1 MLSATAYTLRQKA
14 RLAVSLATVGGFI
27 DAVGFITLA
36 GIFTSNMTGNT
47 AALAARFA
55 EFNWSAVF
63 HFLFVIGAFF
73 AGTVISSMIA
83 AGGQRFGI
91 KSVYAL
97 ALSLELVLLS
107 AFLLSA
113 QWALGHGIRPGYAI
127 IWLPAMAMGLQ
138 NATITQIAGA
148 VVRTTHVTGVL
159 TDLGIES
166 VQLLFWL
173 RDKTSG
179 PLLQRLRS
187 AFSLSTKHTSFQ
199 RLILLASIWGSF
211 TLGAG
216 LGVWSVHR
224 FGLHCLIGPI
234 ALVMFIVGLDMLHPI
249 AEMHEVDHGRDDL
262 ELKRYGIDSG
272 LLPATVRVFRIKA
285 RGRRRR
291 KVPDLGRLPEKV
303 GADIRALI
311 VMFEEGLHLD
321 ENNMVGLRNATTVL
335 RERGCELVL
344 CVTESRL
351 FVAIQEGPAAGVL
364 GGANLCPDPEFAVAR
379 AIELA
384 QPHFRQNVA

>member
-1 MLSATAYTLRQKA
+1 
-14 RLAVSLATVGGFI
+14 
-27 DAVGFITLA
+27 
-36 GIFTSNMTGNT
+36 
-47 AALAARFA
+47 
-55 EFNWSAVF
+55 
-63 HFLFVIGAFF
+63 
-73 AGTVISSMIA
+73 
-83 AGGQRFGI
+83 
-91 KSVYAL
+91 
-97 ALSLELVLLS
+97 
-107 AFLLSA
+107 
-113 QWALGHGIRPGYAI
+113 
-127 IWLPAMAMGLQ
+127 
-138 NATITQIAGA
+138 
-148 VVRTTHVTGVL
+148 VL

-187 AFSLSTKHTSFQ
+187 AFSLSFKHTSFQ
-199 RLILLASIWGSF
+199 RLILLASIWCSF

-216 LGVWSVHR
+216 LGVWSLHR

-249 AEMHEVDHGRDDL
+249 AEMHEVDHARDDL

-291 KVPDLGRLPEKV
+291 KVPDLGQLPEKV

-321 ENNMVGLRNATTVL
+321 ENNMAGLRNATAIL

-384 QPHFRQNVA
+384 EPPIRQNVA

>member
-14 RLAVSLATVGGFI
+14 RLAVTLATVGGFV

-55 EFNWSAVF
+55 ESNWSAAF
-63 HFLFVIGAFF
+63 QFLFVIGAFF
-73 AGTVISSMIA
+73 SGTVISSLIA
-83 AGGQRFGI
+83 AGGLRLGI
-91 KSVYAL
+91 KSVYAI

-107 AFLLSA
+107 VFLLAAS
-113 QWALGHGIRPGYAI
+113 WATSHRIQLGYGM
-127 IWLPAMAMGLQ
+127 IWMPAMAMGLQ
-138 NATITQIAGA
+138 IATITQIAGA

-166 VQLLFWL
+166 IQLLFWL
-173 RDKTSG
+173 RDNTSG
-179 PLLQRLRS
+179 KLLERLRS

-199 RLILLASIWGSF
+199 RLILLASIWCSF

-216 LGVWSVHR
+216 VGVWSLHH
-224 FGLHCLIGPI
+224 FGLHCLAGPI
-234 ALVMFIVGLDMLHPI
+234 LFLMFVIGLDMLHPI
-249 AEMHEVDHGRDDL
+249 ADMQEVDHARHDQ
-262 ELKRYGIDSG
+262 ELKRFGIDPG

-291 KVPDLGRLPEKV
+291 KAPDLGRLPEKV

-311 VMFEEGLHLD
+311 LMFEEGLHLD
-321 ENNMVGLRNATTVL
+321 ENNMVGLRSAVGIL
-335 RERGCELVL
+335 RERGCELVV

-351 FVAIQEGPAAGVL
+351 FVQIQEGPAGGAL

-384 QPHFRQNVA
+384 QPFSRQNVA

>member
-14 RLAVSLATVGGFI
+14 RLAATLAIVGGFV

-73 AGTVISSMIA
+73 GGTVISSSIA

-91 KSVYAL
+91 RSVYAL

-107 AFLLSA
+107 AFLLSG
-113 QWALGHGIRPGYAI
+113 QWALSHGIQPGYAI

-173 RDKTSG
+173 RDRTSG
-179 PLLQRLRS
+179 SWMQRLRHAFWLS
-187 AFSLSTKHTSFQ
+187 AKHTSFQ
-199 RLILLASIWGSF
+199 RLLLLGSIWCSF

-216 LGVWSVHR
+216 LGVWALHR
-224 FGLHCLIGPI
+224 FGLHCLVGPI
-234 ALVMFIVGLDMLHPI
+234 AMLVF
-249 AEMHEVDHGRDDL
+249 
-262 ELKRYGIDSG
+262 
-272 LLPATVRVFRIKA
+272 
-285 RGRRRR
+285 
-291 KVPDLGRLPEKV
+291 
-303 GADIRALI
+303 
-311 VMFEEGLHLD
+311 
-321 ENNMVGLRNATTVL
+321 
-335 RERGCELVL
+335 
-344 CVTESRL
+344 
-351 FVAIQEGPAAGVL
+351 
-364 GGANLCPDPEFAVAR
+364 
-379 AIELA
+379 
-384 QPHFRQNVA
+384 

>member
-14 RLAVSLATVGGFI
+14 RLAVTLATVGGFV

-55 EFNWSAVF
+55 ESNWSAAF

-73 AGTVISSMIA
+73 SGTVISSLIA
-83 AGGQRFGI
+83 AGGLRFGI

-97 ALSLELVLLS
+97 ALSLELALLS

-113 QWALGHGIRPGYAI
+113 SWAMSHGVHLGYAI
-127 IWLPAMAMGLQ
+127 IWIPAMAMGLQ

-173 RDKTSG
+173 HDKTQG
-179 PLLQRLRS
+179 TLLQRLHS
-187 AFSLSTKHTSFQ
+187 AFALSSKHTSFQ
-199 RLILLASIWGSF
+199 RLFLLASIWCSF

-216 LGVWSVHR
+216 LGVWSLHR

-249 AEMHEVDHGRDDL
+249 AEMHEVDHARDDL

-285 RGRRRR
+285 RGR
-291 KVPDLGRLPEKV
+291 
-303 GADIRALI
+303 
-311 VMFEEGLHLD
+311 
-321 ENNMVGLRNATTVL
+321 
-335 RERGCELVL
+335 
-344 CVTESRL
+344 
-351 FVAIQEGPAAGVL
+351 
-364 GGANLCPDPEFAVAR
+364 
-379 AIELA
+379 
-384 QPHFRQNVA
+384 